1 MTPAKVWI
9 AIGFAGQLLFAGRFL
24 VQWITSERRGE
35 SVIPVGFWYLS
46 LGGSLILL
54 FYAVHRRDPV
64 FILGQ
69 AFGSFIY
76 IRNLI
81 LIARKRRE
89 DLHEI

>member
-1 MTPAKVWI
+1 MKWDFWI
-9 AIGFAGQLLFAGRFL
+9 VLGLAGQILFSGRFL
-24 VQWITSERRGE
+24 LQWITSERRGE

-54 FYAVHRRDPV
+54 CYAIHRTDPV

-81 LIARKRRE
+81 LITKKNRE
-89 DLHEI
+89 DLHGI